1 MTDLLRLPARDARV
15 VARSDVVV
23 VGGGPA
29 GLAAAVAA
37 ARTGASV
44 TLLER
49 YPHLGGMAAGG
60 LVLLLDDMVNGQ
72 EITVRGLATE
82 IIERLTAMGLAVTPP
97 ESERGLSPALWAAW
111 SRWGTFDYTQAG
123 RVKPIVY
130 ATAFDPD
137 GWKRAALAMLA
148 EAGVNLRLHSWFT
161 EPVMEGDRIRGV
173 VCETKQGRQAALG
186 DVVIDA
192 SGDADVALAAGAP
205 TISSDYMV
213 TTVFRLGNVDT
224 AAAEAYEQAN
234 VREADGLNR
243 EAKRI
248 LGGSWALWWLKTPL
262 PGVIWCNCPHM
273 TGYDGTSVEDLTAAD
288 AEGRGRIEQLVTF
301 VRANLPGFAEA
312 VVMDVAP
319 QIGVRQTRMI
329 QGEYVVTRSDVHDR
343 RHFTDSVARGR
354 DYYTPYRALV
364 PRGVEGL
371 LVAGR
376 HYSANPD
383 AQKLSREIPPCMAMG
398 EATGI
403 AATMALSA
411 GVPVRGVDVATLQRK
426 LREQGADPG
435 DVPSANALVDAG
447 SVAPAGPGAAAA

>member
-1 MTDLLRLPARDARV
+1 MPDMIHLPARDAIV

-37 ARTGASV
+37 ARNGASV

-49 YPHLGGMAAGG
+49 YAHLGGMAAGG
-60 LVLLLDDMVNGQ
+60 MVLLLDDMVNGL
-72 EITVRGLATE
+72 EITVRGLAAE
-82 IIERLTAMGLAVTPP
+82 IIDRMTVMGLAVTPP
-97 ESERGLSPALWAAW
+97 ESEWGLSQAGWDRW
-111 SRWGTFDYTQAG
+111 SRWGLYDYTQPG
-123 RVKPIVY
+123 RIKPVVY

-137 GWKRAALAMLA
+137 GWKRAALAMLK
-148 EAGVNLRLHSWFT
+148 EAGVALRLHSWFS
-161 EPVMEGDRIRGV
+161 EPVMDGNRVRGV
-173 VCETKQGRQAALG
+173 VAETKQGRQAALG
-186 DVVIDA
+186 DVVIDC

-205 TISSDYMV
+205 SIRSDYMV
-213 TTVFRLGNVDT
+213 TTVFRMGDVDT
-224 AAAEAYEQAN
+224 AEAERFEQAN
-234 VREADGLNR
+234 PREAEALNR

-288 AEGRGRIEQLVTF
+288 AEGRGRIEQLVAYAK
-301 VRANLPGFAEA
+301 ANLPGFRDAF
-312 VVMDVAP
+312 VVDVAP

-329 QGEYVVTRSDVHDR
+329 EGEYVVTRSDVHDR
-343 RHFTDSVARGR
+343 RHFADSVARGR
-354 DYYTPYRALV
+354 DYYTPFRALV

-376 HYSANPD
+376 HYSADPE

-398 EATGI
+398 EATGV

-411 GVPVRGVDVATLQRK
+411 GVAPRAVDVAALQRR

-447 SVAPAGPGAAAA
+447 SAVPVHA